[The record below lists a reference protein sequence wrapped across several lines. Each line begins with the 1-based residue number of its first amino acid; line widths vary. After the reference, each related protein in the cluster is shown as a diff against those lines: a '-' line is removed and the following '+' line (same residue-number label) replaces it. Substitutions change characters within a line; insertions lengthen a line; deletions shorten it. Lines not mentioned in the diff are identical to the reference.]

1 MSKQLHYQHKSRWK
15 RFKNMN
21 KRRVNQ
27 FLLEKRVQN
36 LESKLA
42 DKVELAKLNS
52 EQIED
57 LLKQLERKVGL
68 VVRQNQQLK
77 EQLILLKQ
85 KKQKPK
91 KKTQKESLFGL
102 FKELLCGK

>member
-42 DKVELAKLNS
+42 DEVELAKLNS

-57 LLKQLERKVGL
+57 LITELERKVEF
-68 VVRQNQQLK
+68 VIRQNKQLR
-77 EQLILLKQ
+77 EQLLKP
-85 KKQKPK
+85 KKPK